1 MCIRDRRIA
10 YLKDPV
16 NPRRAHEKQRELLG
30 RLESISRDELELSLR
45 IFREKTRLRNQ
56 GSLQKNV
63 DKPWHH
69 KLDSKNGRIVLSKIP
84 AERLDKLNRLLL
96 QLDDTIL
103 DDMLLMM
110 DRNRPK
116 ELLN

>member
-1 MCIRDRRIA
+1 MPTVEAERA
-10 YLKDPV
+10 QHSV
-16 NPRRAHEKQRELLG
+16 NEKQRELLG
-30 RLESISRDELELSLR
+30 RLESISRNELELSLR
-45 IFREKTRLRNQ
+45 IFREQTRLQNQ
-56 GSLQKNV
+56 GSLQKNGE
-63 DKPWHH
+63 KPWQH
-69 KLDSKNGRIVLSKIP
+69 KLDRKNGRIVLSKIP

-110 DRNRPK
+110 DRNRPQ

>member
-1 MCIRDRRIA
+1 
-10 YLKDPV
+10 
-16 NPRRAHEKQRELLG
+16 
-30 RLESISRDELELSLR
+30 
-45 IFREKTRLRNQ
+45 
-56 GSLQKNV
+56 
-63 DKPWHH
+63 
-69 KLDSKNGRIVLSKIP
+69 LSKIP